1 MPSFFRQCQTK
12 PTQPLNQSGDEGTKE
27 VEETQLSKLVGFPN
41 HTAANEKGN
50 IVAKLTVPHTVT
62 TRKAT
67 GETFLIGVTK
77 ARSVGNHGR
86 DNTSRSWSLLRDY
99 GT

>member
-1 MPSFFRQCQTK
+1 MVS
-12 PTQPLNQSGDEGTKE
+12 PTILQPMKR
-27 VEETQLSKLVGFPN
+27 
-41 HTAANEKGN
+41 GN
-50 IVAKLTVPHTVT
+50 TVAKLTVPHTVT

-77 ARSVGNHGR
+77 AKIIGNHGR
-86 DNTSRSWSLLRDY
+86 DNTSRSWSFLRDY